1 MQNVFLDKELVFGVM
16 SGRASTAINRKIY
29 RSFYTNNI
37 PLTPEQWMVL
47 QYLSL
52 KDGISQRELAE
63 IAFRDKTGITRMLDI
78 LERNG
83 LIARLSDRSDKRRNR
98 IYLTKA
104 GQGIHQNA
112 KQFVYEAMLT
122 AVDGLTE
129 EEVRIGEKILRRV
142 FDNLE

>member
-1 MQNVFLDKELVFGVM
+1 MQHVFIDKELVFGLM

-29 RSFYTNNI
+29 RSFSANSV

-63 IAFRDKTGITRMLDI
+63 MAFRDKTGITRMLDI
-78 LERNG
+78 LQRNG
-83 LIARLSDRSDKRRNR
+83 LIARLSDKIDKRCNR
-98 IYLTKA
+98 IFLTKS
-104 GQGIHQNA
+104 GQVIHQNA
-112 KQFVYEAMLT
+112 KQFVFEAMQS
-122 AVDGLTE
+122 AVEGLSE
-129 EEVRIGEKILRRV
+129 EEVRIGEKILRKV